1 MEEKSF
7 NIHHISDTHGFHTQ
21 LKIPDNVDI
30 LIHSGDSTNQKNPFL
45 NWNEFINFVKWYS
58 SIPVKYKILISGNH
72 DSSLESLKKDAKE
85 LLKDNGIIYLEDE
98 LIKIKEIMI
107 YGTPWTPTFEDWCFM
122 KNRDKMYKVW
132 EKVPLDTNIL
142 ISHGPP
148 KGILDLTE
156 NRDYTLEQV
165 GDKAILKYLEKWKD
179 LKYVLFGH
187 IHNRG
192 NITNTGIRELDGI
205 KFINSSGVEDGR
217 FDKGIIYNG
226 TTFNFKI

>member
-1 MEEKSF
+1 M
-7 NIHHISDTHGFHTQ
+7 
-21 LKIPDNVDI
+21 
-30 LIHSGDSTNQKNPFL
+30 
-45 NWNEFINFVKWYS
+45 
-58 SIPVKYKILISGNH
+58 
-72 DSSLESLKKDAKE
+72 
-85 LLKDNGIIYLEDE
+85 
-98 LIKIKEIMI
+98 
-107 YGTPWTPTFEDWCFM
+107 
-122 KNRDKMYKVW
+122 
-132 EKVPLDTNIL
+132 PLDTNIL

>member
-1 MEEKSF
+1 
-7 NIHHISDTHGFHTQ
+7 
-21 LKIPDNVDI
+21 
-30 LIHSGDSTNQKNPFL
+30 
-45 NWNEFINFVKWYS
+45 
-58 SIPVKYKILISGNH
+58 
-72 DSSLESLKKDAKE
+72 
-85 LLKDNGIIYLEDE
+85 
-98 LIKIKEIMI
+98 MI
-107 YGTPWTPTFEDWCFM
+107 YGTPWTPTFGDWCFM